1 MKRVITFI
9 IFIFA
14 AMLTLASTH
23 ASPKTATPTQE
34 PVWVVNPTQ
43 PGPDLPPAG
52 RSLFDELYSRDGKYQ
67 IPFPFSRVV
76 AELRSRL
83 TPENT
88 DSVRQVLIPL
98 GRSLQR
104 NAGAPDFFK
113 YPRLVVAVEG
123 ETRPGEPLLR
133 DRIYL
138 GYHEKAAVIEAIS
151 YNEDTGRF
159 EYQVVHN
166 YRQDA
171 APQVIYAR
179 RNLCLACHQNASPLF
194 ARPLWSETNANDAIQ
209 QRLRAE
215 HKDFYGAPLNIGVDI
230 PNAIDDATDRANLLS
245 AYQLLWREGCGG
257 SKPTA
262 MQCRA
267 AAIKLAI
274 QYRLSGNI
282 GFDQNNTAWRDTL
295 LPAIRS
301 SFQARWRGGL
311 AIPDS
316 DIPNRNP
323 LTTGI
328 TPENDPLRH
337 RDPIAVWDSDIAAKN
352 LVYGI
357 ADMFTAHEITA
368 IDHALANRKSSTH
381 DISSMCT
388 VEQGAARNTEIRL
401 SINCQ
406 PDNATG
412 FGLRGRVFMRNGRL
426 TSGTLDAL
434 ELPGQPAMASI
445 QITSGVITAKILR
458 FVPIRDARNTR
469 DTSGQRVVTITI
481 PVSQTPSSA
490 SLQLRD
496 EFNGFNTV
504 MDELA
509 DKQSEALNDAPIRR
523 SAMIPAIFSGLGIP
537 TLIASPKK
545 FPTPQIDLAQEL
557 PKTSSI
563 VTAFRTQC
571 GQCHNTREAFPPNFL
586 NGNEAQVQA
595 QISQCA
601 ERIYYRLSM
610 WNVDEAARGRT
621 PMPPTSALQSRGIAI
636 DEWIN
641 GNALTTLRQHAST
654 ILGSRT
660 SGLLSRPFDSLA
672 PCPPASGNR
681 P

>member
-1 MKRVITFI
+1 MKHVISFI
-9 IFIFA
+9 IFISV
-14 AMLTLASTH
+14 AMLTIAITN
-23 ASPKTATPTQE
+23 ASPKTENTSQE
-34 PVWVVNPTQ
+34 VIWAVNPTQ

-52 RSLFDELYSRDGKYQ
+52 HSLFDELYSRDGKYQ

-76 AELRSRL
+76 TELRSRL
-83 TPENT
+83 TLENS

-113 YPRLVVAVEG
+113 YPRLVVAVDG
-123 ETRPGEPLLR
+123 ETKPGEPLLR

-151 YNEDTGRF
+151 YNESAGRF
-159 EYQVVHN
+159 EYQIVHN

-171 APQVIYAR
+171 VPQVVYAR

-245 AYQLLWREGCGG
+245 AYQLLWRDGCG
-257 SKPTA
+257 SNKATA
-262 MQCRA
+262 MRCRA

-274 QYRLSGNI
+274 QYRLSGRI
-282 GFDQNNTAWRDTL
+282 GFDQNTAAWRETV
-295 LPAIRS
+295 LPAMHS

-316 DIPNRNP
+316 DIPNRDP
-323 LTTGI
+323 LSTGI

-337 RDPIAVWDSDIAAKN
+337 REPIAVWDSDSAAKN

-357 ADMFTAHEITA
+357 ADMFAAHEISA
-368 IDHALANRKSSTH
+368 IDRALARRQSNTH

-388 VEQGAARNTEIRL
+388 VEQGTARNAEIRL

-412 FGLRGRVFMRNGRL
+412 FGLRGRIFIRDGRL

-445 QITSGVITAKILR
+445 QTTSGLITAKTLR
-458 FVPIRDARNTR
+458 FELIRNARNTR
-469 DTSGQRVVTITI
+469 DTSGQRVVAITI
-481 PVSQTPSSA
+481 PVSPIPSPA

-496 EFNGFNTV
+496 EFNGINTV
-504 MDELA
+504 LDNLA

-523 SAMIPAIFSGLGIP
+523 SALIPALFSGLGIP
-537 TLIASPKK
+537 TPIAPPKK
-545 FPTPQIDLAQEL
+545 FPTPQTDLAQEP
-557 PKTSSI
+557 PKSASI

-571 GQCHNTREAFPPNFL
+571 GQCHDTREAFPPNFL
-586 NGNEAQVQA
+586 SGNDNQVQA
-595 QISQCA
+595 QISLCA

-610 WNVDEAARGRT
+610 WNVDEASRGRT
-621 PMPPTSALQSRGIAI
+621 PMPPPSALQSQGIAMS
-636 DEWIN
+636 EWVN
-641 GNALTTLRQHAST
+641 SNALIKLRQHASSL
-654 ILGSRT
+654 LGSRT
-660 SGLLSRPFDSLA
+660 TGLLNRPFDSLA